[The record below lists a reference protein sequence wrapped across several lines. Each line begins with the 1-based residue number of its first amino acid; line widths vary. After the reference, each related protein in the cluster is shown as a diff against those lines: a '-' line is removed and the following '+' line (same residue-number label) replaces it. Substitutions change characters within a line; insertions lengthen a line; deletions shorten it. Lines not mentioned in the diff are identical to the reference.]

1 MRLGFLDITLM
12 HIDFTL
18 SGYILWHNWTMFSN
32 TQSNNVILD
41 HRCWW
46 QRWNPHGLKLSV
58 MHIDSTLSGYI
69 SWIIFTLSGYISIQ
83 LNELFSNIQS
93 NIVNSQS
100 HFYLEMQL
108 CTKRGNAP
116 PYSEI
121 NRARSLLASLGIV
134 LLWTRLHNL
143 DVTYCQDTSCD
154 IESQEKSNVDDNK
167 IDPEPGTIIFA

>member
-1 MRLGFLDITLM
+1 
-12 HIDFTL
+12 
-18 SGYILWHNWTMFSN
+18 MFSN

-41 HRCWW
+41 HRCWS
-46 QRWNPHGLKLSV
+46 QRWNSPGLLLVKQLSV
-58 MHIDSTLSGYI
+58 MNIDSTLSGYI
-69 SWIIFTLSGYISIQ
+69 WWIDFSLSGYISIQ
-83 LNELFSNIQS
+83 LNEWFSNIQS
-93 NIVNSQS
+93 NIINSSQS